1 MLSINGF
8 ICVHIFHGLMKAILD
23 NNLLFIRLFP
33 NETLI
38 DCLIDICKEKDIQ
51 TAVVISAIGQLKD
64 ITLGYFKEKGNYCQ
78 ESFKK
83 TYELIHMSGNIILHH
98 DTYIPHLHVMIGD
111 EQKKVIGGH
120 LFKAIV
126 QVTNEIVLLR
136 STAPLKREMSEL
148 TGLNELIIPPQT

>member
-33 NETLI
+33 NESI
-38 DCLIDICKEKDIQ
+38 MECLIDICREQDIQ
-51 TAVVISAIGQLKD
+51 TALVISAIGQLKD
-64 ITLGYFKEKGNYCQ
+64 ITLGYFKEKGDYCQ
-78 ESFKK
+78 ESFNK
-83 TYELIHMSGNIILHH
+83 TYELIHLSGNIIRHH
-98 DTYIPHLHVMIGD
+98 DTYIPHLHVMIGN

-126 QVTNEIVLLR
+126 QVTNEIVLLL
-136 STAPLKREMSEL
+136 STSPLKRELSEI
-148 TGLNELIIPPQT
+148 TGLHELIIPHQT